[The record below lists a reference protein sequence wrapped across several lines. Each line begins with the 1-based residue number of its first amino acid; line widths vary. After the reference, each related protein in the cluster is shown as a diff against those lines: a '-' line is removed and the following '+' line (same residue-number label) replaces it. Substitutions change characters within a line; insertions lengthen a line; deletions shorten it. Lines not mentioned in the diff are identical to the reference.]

1 MVEEVKNAE
10 SKTKPKMKGV
20 NVLLPCLALAYLP
33 FVYLVGTV
41 ASNADSTGGFVV
53 FVFSGMAL
61 LVLIHAYA
69 VTILKLT
76 GNRIKNGTN
85 TTRMTLFQIFPLIVY
100 IFLLVAV
107 LTFEGSPV

>member
-1 MVEEVKNAE
+1 
-10 SKTKPKMKGV
+10 
-20 NVLLPCLALAYLP
+20 
-33 FVYLVGTV
+33 
-41 ASNADSTGGFVV
+41 
-53 FVFSGMAL
+53 MAL
-61 LVLIHAYA
+61 LVLIPAYA

-85 TTRMTLFQIFPLIVY
+85 TTRMTLFQIFSLIVY